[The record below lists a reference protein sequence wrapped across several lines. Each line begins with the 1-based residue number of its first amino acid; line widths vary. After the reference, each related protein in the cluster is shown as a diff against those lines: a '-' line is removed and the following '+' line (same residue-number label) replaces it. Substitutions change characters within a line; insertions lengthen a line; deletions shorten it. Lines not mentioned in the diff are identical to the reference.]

1 MKKSIIIIAVAFGL
15 AACTKEGRIDHLDS
29 TMPAPPPV
37 TNINVVPG
45 PGSAAITYDVPDD
58 PNLLYVKALYEIREG
73 VYREAKTSFYM
84 DTLHLE
90 GFGDTETYQVKIFSV
105 GKNEKESLP
114 VTADVTPLKSPV
126 QSAFESLELSATF
139 GGVRISFENS
149 AKANLI
155 IGVLIDTTGY
165 KTWATVTDFYTSA
178 EEGTFS
184 VRGYDATEKEFAVVL
199 KDRWSNRSDT
209 LIQPVVPLFDELV
222 DRNNIRP
229 LVLPNDAVVLG
240 PNNDVSKMFDGMK
253 AGNVDVYGSTNAA
266 SFPQWFTFDFGEK
279 VIISRF
285 KSYQRI
291 APFTYGLSAV
301 KAFEIWGS
309 NDPQS
314 DGSWDSWELLGQ
326 FESFKP
332 SGLPFPQYTDEDVNY
347 AGIQGE
353 DFEFDD
359 LQPAYRYIR
368 FKTLETWDMG
378 GQVAIAELE
387 IWGLSAPENE

>member
-1 MKKSIIIIAVAFGL
+1 MKKSIIIAFAAVALVF

-29 TMPAPPPV
+29 AAPAPPAV
-37 TNINVVPG
+37 NNINVVPG
-45 PGSAAITYDVPDD
+45 PGSAAITYDVPND
-58 PNLLYVKALYEIREG
+58 PNLLYVKAVYEIRKG
-73 VYREAKTSFYM
+73 VFREAKTSFYM

-90 GFGDTETYQVKIFSV
+90 GFSETKAYDVKIYSV
-105 GKNEKESLP
+105 GKNEKESSPIL
-114 VTADVTPLKSPV
+114 TEVTPLKSPV
-126 QSAFESLELSATF
+126 QSAFESIKLSATF
-139 GGVRISFENS
+139 GGVRIDFENS
-149 AKANLI
+149 AKANII
-155 IGVLIDTTGY
+155 IGILIDTTGN
-165 KTWATVTDFYTSA
+165 KTWATVTDFYTAA
-178 EEGTFS
+178 EKGTFS
-184 VRGYDATEKEFAVVL
+184 VRGYDATEKRFAVVL

-209 LIQPVVPLFDELV
+209 LVKPIVPLFDELI

-240 PNNDVSKMFDGMK
+240 PNNGVDKMFDGRK
-253 AGNVDVYGSTNAA
+253 GTGVDPYGTTNA
-266 SFPQWFTFDFGEK
+266 SGFPQSFTFDFGEK

-285 KSYQRI
+285 KSYHRP

-301 KAFEIWGS
+301 KKFEIWGS
-309 NDPQS
+309 NNPNT

-332 SGLPFPQYTDEDVNY
+332 SGLPFPRYTEEDVNY
-347 AGIQGE
+347 GAILGE

-378 GQVAIAELE
+378 GQVAVVELE
-387 IWGLSAPENE
+387 LWGLPTP